1 MAIIATA
8 GGATSNSYVTLVEAE
23 AFFDNRVGSS
33 DWFDS
38 AEQEQSILQA
48 CFILDQF
55 DYIGDR
61 ATTTQALEWP
71 RITNDFWDSY
81 NDEFPY
87 TSTEIPQKLK
97 NAQCEIALWLAQ
109 TGGTASQGAVSELQI
124 GNSVKAKFDSGSST
138 VDATTDY
145 TGIPLTAAR
154 FLKGIRV
161 VNVLA

>member
-23 AFFDNRVGSS
+23 AFFDNRVGSA

-38 AEQEQSILQA
+38 AEQEQTLLQA
-48 CFILDQF
+48 CLILDQF

-71 RITNDFWDSY
+71 RITNDFYDIEH
-81 NDEFPY
+81 DEFPY
-87 TSTEIPQKLK
+87 TSTEIPVKIK

-109 TGGTASQGAVSELQI
+109 TGGTVAQGAVSELQI
-124 GNSVKAKFDSGSST
+124 GNSVKAKFASGDST
-138 VDATTDY
+138 ATATTDY
-145 TGIPLTAAR
+145 TGIPLAAAR
-154 FLKGIRV
+154 NLKGIRL